1 MPKTT
6 YEIPKLPEQFHF
18 AKQHWYNAADI
29 HNYLLD
35 VTNGYESEIL
45 KLKSEYER
53 KIADLTKHY
62 EDVIAEL
69 RQSHRNDIEDFVR
82 THESLTA
89 SIRHLLNDS
98 EAYVERRS
106 SLLLTQDNDAPWTPA
121 EPKPA
126 PERPKCKLVRE
137 AFDPIVLFKDTES
150 RIPDEEEYNGDRQGE

>member
-1 MPKTT
+1 M

-29 HNYLLD
+29 QNYLRG
-35 VTNGYESEIL
+35 VTDGYESEIL
-45 KLKSEYER
+45 KIKSAYER

-62 EDVIAEL
+62 EDAIAEL
-69 RQSHRNDIEDFVR
+69 RQSHRHDIEDFVR

-89 SIRHLLNDS
+89 SIRHLLADS
-98 EAYVERRS
+98 AAYVERRS
-106 SLLLTQDNDAPWTPA
+106 SLLLTQDNDAPLTPT

-137 AFDPIVLFKDTES
+137 TFDPIALFKDTES
-150 RIPDEEEYNGDRQGE
+150 RITDDEEYNYDRQGE

>member
-1 MPKTT
+1 M

-29 HNYLLD
+29 HNYLLG

-45 KLKSEYER
+45 KLKSAYER

-62 EDVIAEL
+62 E
-69 RQSHRNDIEDFVR
+69 
-82 THESLTA
+82 SLTA
-89 SIRHLLNDS
+89 SIRHLLTDS

-106 SLLLTQDNDAPWTPA
+106 SLLLTQDNDAPLTPA

-150 RIPDEEEYNGDRQGE
+150 CIPDEEEYNYDRQGE